1 MLGGN
6 RNNGSLCGSRCA
18 NWNNY
23 PRNSNWNIGARAAC
37 DDLCY
42 RVRTAKAL
50 RTDQGKWSASSV
62 LLRRIPEVWIM
73 GSSVSETHTSVCL
86 HG

>member
-6 RNNGSLCGSRCA
+6 RNNGSNCGSRCA

-37 DDLCY
+37 DDLFSRSHCHGAEN
-42 RVRTAKAL
+42 RPS
-50 RTDQGKWSASSV
+50 KWSASSV

-73 GSSVSETHTSVCL
+73 GSSVSKTHTSVCI